1 MVLYFFS
8 LGEALIL
15 PKPIRQIIIK
25 NSQKLGINFSSY
37 RKKGKKI
44 NDHYFVLSV
53 KVIYIT
59 WGKDL
64 SINAKNIENFTG
76 TLYFKNSYADI
87 L

>member
-1 MVLYFFS
+1 MAKQKNLKNNIQNKKSGFNQINLQLSGFIFFS

-53 KVIYIT
+53 KVIYLT
-59 WGKDL
+59 
-64 SINAKNIENFTG
+64 
-76 TLYFKNSYADI
+76 
-87 L
+87 